1 MKKGCLNV
9 LSLWLNLKIII
20 VLCKLKALHQNFPWT
35 SSVSHRSFLLT
46 TLLILEYCV
55 LISFFLC
62 SVQVEQDLAM
72 GTDADGEKIK
82 DQMRNIVPVLLD
94 QNVTIMDKIR

>member
-1 MKKGCLNV
+1 MSNHSV
-9 LSLWLNLKIII
+9 LLI
-20 VLCKLKALHQNFPWT
+20 
-35 SSVSHRSFLLT
+35 
-46 TLLILEYCV
+46 TLLILECCV